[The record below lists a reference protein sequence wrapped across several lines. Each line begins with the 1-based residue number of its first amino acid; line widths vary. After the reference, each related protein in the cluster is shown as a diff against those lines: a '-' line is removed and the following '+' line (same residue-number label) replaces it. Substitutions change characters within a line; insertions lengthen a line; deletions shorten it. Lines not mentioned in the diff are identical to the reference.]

1 MQYYRRKP
9 LNLSQSYFP
18 KLEDVVDSGMLQEPS
33 AEIEPLMP
41 DPASLVQ
48 SAASI
53 LDEEMELGAIA
64 AKSLPQSS
72 VNPTLPGLSEALP
85 TNGLL
90 KDVHQFVDKF
100 AEAIAQMPQ
109 PMGYDLPSPFVDG
122 ISSSQDECASVPILR
137 SRQSIR
143 AGEVGS
149 LTFKLHNDSET
160 AASFILHCTDLLSES
175 GGRIAS
181 QAVEF
186 TPQNVQLKQDA
197 SIEVMLKLRVPPG
210 SIPGIYSG
218 LLIASELAYLQAV
231 IRLTV
236 EDTRMS

>member
-18 KLEDVVDSGMLQEPS
+18 KFEDIADPGMLQDPL
-33 AEIEPLMP
+33 AAIEPLMP

-90 KDVHQFVDKF
+90 KDVREFVDKF

-109 PMGYDLPSPFVDG
+109 PMGYDLPIPLAEG
-122 ISSSQDECASVPILR
+122 ISSSQAESEGVPILR

-160 AASFILHCTDLLSES
+160 AASFTLHCTDLLSGS

-210 SIPGIYSG
+210 SIQGIYSG
-218 LLIASELAYLQAV
+218 LLIASELSYLQAV
-231 IRLTV
+231 ITFMV
-236 EDTRMS
+236 EGMY

>member
-9 LNLSQSYFP
+9 LNLSQNYLP
-18 KLEDVVDSGMLQEPS
+18 ALEDVADPGMLQDPL
-33 AEIEPLMP
+33 AAIEPLMP

-64 AKSLPQSS
+64 AKSLPQYG
-72 VNPTLPGLSEALP
+72 VNPPIPGQTEVLP

-90 KDVHQFVDKF
+90 KDIHQFVDKF
-100 AEAIAQMPQ
+100 SEAIAQMSQ
-109 PMGYDLPSPFVDG
+109 PMGYDLPMPFVDG
-122 ISSSQDECASVPILR
+122 ISTSQSECDSVPILR

-143 AGEVGS
+143 AGGVGS
-149 LTFKLHNDSET
+149 LAFKLHNDSET
-160 AASFILHCTDLLSES
+160 AASFTLHCTDLLSGS

-197 SIEVMLKLRVPPG
+197 SIEVMLKFRVPPG

-218 LLIASELAYLQAV
+218 LLIASEFSYLQAV
-231 IRLTV
+231 ITFKV
-236 EDTRMS
+236 EGMS

>member
-9 LNLSQSYFP
+9 LNLSQNYLP
-18 KLEDVVDSGMLQEPS
+18 ALEDVIDPGILQDASTTVEQL
-33 AEIEPLMP
+33 IP
-41 DPASLVQ
+41 DPASLIQ

-64 AKSLPQSS
+64 AKSLPQYGG
-72 VNPTLPGLSEALP
+72 NPTIPGQTEVLP
-85 TNGLL
+85 TDGLL
-90 KDVHQFVDKF
+90 KDIHQFVDKF
-100 AEAIAQMPQ
+100 SEAIAQMP
-109 PMGYDLPSPFVDG
+109 PSMGYDFPIP
-122 ISSSQDECASVPILR
+122 SQDECESVPILR

-143 AGEVGS
+143 VGEVGS

-160 AASFILHCTDLLSES
+160 AASFTLHCTDLLSGS

-181 QAVEF
+181 QTVEF

-197 SIEVMLKLRVPPG
+197 SIEVMLKFRVPPG

-218 LLIASELAYLQAV
+218 LLIASDLSYLQAV
-231 IRLTV
+231 ITFIV
-236 EDTRMS
+236 EDMRIG

>member
-9 LNLSQSYFP
+9 LNLSQNYLP
-18 KLEDVVDSGMLQEPS
+18 ALEDVTDPGMLQEPS
-33 AEIEPLMP
+33 AAIEQLMP

-64 AKSLPQSS
+64 AKSLPQYGG
-72 VNPTLPGLSEALP
+72 NPTIPGQTEVLP

-90 KDVHQFVDKF
+90 KDIHQFVDKF
-100 AEAIAQMPQ
+100 SEAIAQMPQ
-109 PMGYDLPSPFVDG
+109 PTGYDLPMPLVGG
-122 ISSSQDECASVPILR
+122 ISSSQDECDSVPILR

-143 AGEVGS
+143 AGEVRS

-160 AASFILHCTDLLSES
+160 ATSFTLHCTDLLSGS

-197 SIEVMLKLRVPPG
+197 SIEVMLKFRVPQG

-218 LLIASELAYLQAV
+218 LLIASELSYLQAV
-231 IRLTV
+231 IRFIV
-236 EDTRMS
+236 EDTRIS

>member
-9 LNLSQSYFP
+9 LNLSQNYLP
-18 KLEDVVDSGMLQEPS
+18 ALEDVIDPGMLQDTSTTVEQ
-33 AEIEPLMP
+33 LMP

-64 AKSLPQSS
+64 AKSLSQYGG
-72 VNPTLPGLSEALP
+72 NPTISGQTEVLP

-90 KDVHQFVDKF
+90 KDIHQFVDKF
-100 AEAIAQMPQ
+100 SEAISQMPQ
-109 PMGYDLPSPFVDG
+109 PTGYDLPLPLAEG
-122 ISSSQDECASVPILR
+122 ISSSQDECDSVPMLR
-137 SRQSIR
+137 SRQSVRI
-143 AGEVGS
+143 GEVGS

-160 AASFILHCTDLLSES
+160 AASFTLHCTDLLSGS
-175 GGRIAS
+175 GGRIVS

-186 TPQNVQLKQDA
+186 TPQNVQLKQDS
-197 SIEVMLKLRVPPG
+197 SIEVMLKFRVPQG

-218 LLIASELAYLQAV
+218 LLIASELSYLQAV
-231 IRLTV
+231 IRFNV
-236 EDTRMS
+236 EGLS

>member
-9 LNLSQSYFP
+9 LNLSQSYLP
-18 KLEDVVDSGMLQEPS
+18 TLEDAVDSGMLQDLPAS
-33 AEIEPLMP
+33 VEPLMP

-53 LDEEMELGAIA
+53 LDEEMKLGAIT
-64 AKSLPQSS
+64 AKSLPQYG
-72 VNPTLPGLSEALP
+72 VNPTIPGQTDALP

-90 KDVHQFVDKF
+90 KDIHEFVDKF
-100 AEAIAQMPQ
+100 AEVIAQVPQ
-109 PMGYDLPSPFVDG
+109 PMGYDLPLPLAEG
-122 ISSSQDECASVPILR
+122 ISSSQDECESVPILR

-160 AASFILHCTDLLSES
+160 AASFTLHCTDLLSGS

-186 TPQNVQLKQDA
+186 TPQNVQLKQDD
-197 SIEVMLKLRVPPG
+197 SIEAMLKFRVPQG

-218 LLIASELAYLQAV
+218 LLIASELSYLQAV
-231 IRLTV
+231 ITFNV
-236 EDTRMS
+236 EGMS

>member
-9 LNLSQSYFP
+9 LNLSQNYLP
-18 KLEDVVDSGMLQEPS
+18 GPEDVIDSGMLQDASTTVEQ
-33 AEIEPLMP
+33 LMP

-64 AKSLPQSS
+64 AKSLPQYAG
-72 VNPTLPGLSEALP
+72 NPTIPGQTEVLP

-90 KDVHQFVDKF
+90 KDIHQFVNKF
-100 AEAIAQMPQ
+100 SEAIAQMPQ
-109 PMGYDLPSPFVDG
+109 PMGYDLPMTLVDG
-122 ISSSQDECASVPILR
+122 ISSSQDECDSVPILR

-143 AGEVGS
+143 SGEVGS

-160 AASFILHCTDLLSES
+160 AASFTLHCTDLLSGS

-197 SIEVMLKLRVPPG
+197 SIEVKLKFRVPTG
-210 SIPGIYSG
+210 SIPGNYSG
-218 LLIASELAYLQAV
+218 LLIASEFSYLQAA
-231 IRLTV
+231 IAFNV
-236 EDTRMS
+236 EGMS

>member
-9 LNLSQSYFP
+9 LNLSQNYLP
-18 KLEDVVDSGMLQEPS
+18 ALEDVTDPGILQEPS
-33 AEIEPLMP
+33 AAIEQLMP

-64 AKSLPQSS
+64 AKSLPQYGG
-72 VNPTLPGLSEALP
+72 NPTIPGQTESLP

-90 KDVHQFVDKF
+90 KDIHQFVDKF
-100 AEAIAQMPQ
+100 SEAIAQMPQ
-109 PMGYDLPSPFVDG
+109 PMGYDLPIPLVGG
-122 ISSSQDECASVPILR
+122 ISSSQNECDSVPILR

-143 AGEVGS
+143 VGEVGS

-160 AASFILHCTDLLSES
+160 AASFTLHCTDLLSGS

-197 SIEVMLKLRVPPG
+197 SIEVMLKFRVPPG

-218 LLIASELAYLQAV
+218 LLIASDLSYLQGV
-231 IRLTV
+231 ITFIV
-236 EDTRMS
+236 EDMRIG

>member
-9 LNLSQSYFP
+9 LNLSQNYVST
-18 KLEDVVDSGMLQEPS
+18 LGDVVDSGMVQDPS
-33 AEIEPLMP
+33 AAIAPLMP

-53 LDEEMELGAIA
+53 LDEEMELGTIA
-64 AKSLPQSS
+64 AKSLPQYG
-72 VNPTLPGLSEALP
+72 VNPPIPGQTEVLP

-90 KDVHQFVDKF
+90 KDIHQFVDKF
-100 AEAIAQMPQ
+100 SEAIAQMPQ
-109 PMGYDLPSPFVDG
+109 LMGYDLPMPFVDG
-122 ISSSQDECASVPILR
+122 LSTSQSECDSVPILR

-160 AASFILHCTDLLSES
+160 AASFTLHCTDLLSGS
-175 GGRIAS
+175 GGRIAN

-186 TPQNVQLKQDA
+186 TLQNLQLEKDA
-197 SIEVMLKLRVPPG
+197 EVEVTLKCKVPPG

-218 LLIASELAYLQAV
+218 LLIASELSYLQAV
-231 IRLTV
+231 ITFMV
-236 EDTRMS
+236 EGIY